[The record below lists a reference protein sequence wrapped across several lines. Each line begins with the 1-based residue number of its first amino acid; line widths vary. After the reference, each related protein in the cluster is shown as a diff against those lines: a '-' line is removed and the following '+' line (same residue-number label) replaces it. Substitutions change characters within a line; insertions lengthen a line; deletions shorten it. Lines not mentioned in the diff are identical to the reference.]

1 MCLEQVCS
9 VASGSLDGDESF
21 RVRVIGGSIGI
32 ADREALILLSRPIA
46 SSCLMNFML
55 VDTDC
60 PTEAANPLACDNL
73 LIFRTAF
80 IISFRL

>member
-32 ADREALILLSRPIA
+32 ADREAFETDSFVMFDEFHVGGHRLSNRGGE
-46 SSCLMNFML
+46 SSGL
-55 VDTDC
+55 
-60 PTEAANPLACDNL
+60 
-73 LIFRTAF
+73 R
-80 IISFRL
+80 